1 MVHEHREIY
10 AEDENECKLHIR
22 SIVRCIYVNDK
33 DDLYFLITLNV
44 QQSNFQYLINSV
56 CEIIILV

>member
-1 MVHEHREIY
+1 MQTTY
-10 AEDENECKLHIR
+10 TQY
-22 SIVRCIYVNDK
+22 SSMYIYVNDK